1 MTAEAEIEYRSAA
14 EDFDIAA
21 VFAVDTAADIV
32 AGIAVDIA
40 PEFFEVLPLMA
51 VGHLENCLALP
62 ENFPALRRLAVEILP
77 VIFLSGFPEFDGE
90 VLLKTAS
97 ADRKNIVY

>member
-1 MTAEAEIEYRSAA
+1 MARLDNLEQDRTAEAEIEYRSAA

-40 PEFFEVLPLMA
+40 PEFFE
-51 VGHLENCLALP
+51 ALP
-62 ENFPALRRLAVEILP
+62 KMAADRSENFLALRR
-77 VIFLSGFPEFDGE
+77 
-90 VLLKTAS
+90 
-97 ADRKNIVY
+97 